1 MKRISKM
8 MIAFCL
14 AAVAL
19 MPSFADASSR
29 GRCNDH
35 RRNCNDHRRDCNHR
49 KCVKDPIVGTW
60 LFKFTIPNED
70 SIINGVIKFDSDNT
84 FMLHDTGN
92 LTQNILGNR
101 GAYFTVNVGKWRR
114 VGEFQY
120 QIVGTEVVLSRDIN
134 CVSLPSP
141 SCLAETAIPVFR
153 FKATGDFLLDSN
165 LQNASIP
172 NFTVVSHPLDDLTL
186 TQPGP
191 FPPLPTTSFV
201 LQKLDP

>member
-35 RRNCNDHRRDCNHR
+35 RKNCNDHRRDCNDR

-92 LTQNILGNR
+92 LTQNILGNG
-101 GAYFTVNVGKWRR
+101 GAYFTVNFGKWRR

-120 QIVGTEVVLSRDIN
+120 QIVGTEVVLVRGLSCPN
-134 CVSLPSP
+134 PP
-141 SCLAETAIPVFR
+141 PPACLAEPAVPFTR

-172 NFTVVSHPLDDLTL
+172 NFTIVSHPVDDLTL
-186 TQPGP
+186 TKPGP
-191 FPPLPTTSFV
+191 FPTLTTTTFV